1 MKYLKKLSKKYNL
14 MNTYKKNSFKEL
26 KKDSKEIVDYKDI
39 DLLRKFINDQGK
51 ILSRRST
58 GLNSKQQKK
67 ITKSIKRARLLALL
81 PFLKK
86 D

>member
-1 MKYLKKLSKKYNL
+1 M
-14 MNTYKKNSFKEL
+14 YKKNNFREMTNT
-26 KKDSKEIVDYKDI
+26 IVDYKDI

-51 ILSRRST
+51 IMSRRST
-58 GLNSKQQKK
+58 GLNTKQHKK
-67 ITKSIKRARLLALL
+67 VTKSIKRARILSLL

>member
-1 MKYLKKLSKKYNL
+1 MYQKNNFQNL
-14 MNTYKKNSFKEL
+14 QNEA
-26 KKDSKEIVDYKDI
+26 IDYKDI
-39 DLLRKFINDQGK
+39 DFMRKFINDQGK

-58 GLNSKQQKK
+58 GLNAKQQKK
-67 ITKSIKRARLLALL
+67 VTKSIKRARIIALL

>member
-1 MKYLKKLSKKYNL
+1 
-14 MNTYKKNSFKEL
+14 MNTYKKNNFKEL
-26 KKDSKEIVDYKDI
+26 TKDSKNIVDYKDI

>member
-1 MKYLKKLSKKYNL
+1 
-14 MNTYKKNSFKEL
+14 MNTYKTSHFKEL
-26 KKDSKEIVDYKDI
+26 PKDIIDYKDI

-81 PFLKK
+81 PFLKR

>member
-1 MKYLKKLSKKYNL
+1 
-14 MNTYKKNSFKEL
+14 MNTQKKNNIRKLYEE
-26 KKDSKEIVDYKDI
+26 KIDYKDI
-39 DLLRKFINDQGK
+39 DLLRKFINEQGK

-58 GLNSKQQKK
+58 GLNMKQQKR
-67 ITKSIKRARLLALL
+67 ITKSIKRARILALM

>member
-1 MKYLKKLSKKYNL
+1 MKILKKSNNEKKVMNL
-14 MNTYKKNSFKEL
+14 L
-26 KKDSKEIVDYKDI
+26 KKQVKDNDILDYKDI
-39 DLLRKFINDQGK
+39 DLLKKYINDQGK

-58 GLNSKQQKK
+58 GVKSKQQKIISK
-67 ITKSIKRARLLALL
+67 YIKRARTIGLL

>member
-1 MKYLKKLSKKYNL
+1 MNINKQGIKKLSEEN
-14 MNTYKKNSFKEL
+14 
-26 KKDSKEIVDYKDI
+26 IDYKDI
-39 DLLRKFINDQGK
+39 DLLRKFINEQGK

-58 GLNSKQQKK
+58 GLNTKQQKK
-67 ITKSIKRARLLALL
+67 VTKSIKRARILALL

>member
-1 MKYLKKLSKKYNL
+1 M
-14 MNTYKKNSFKEL
+14 YKKDNMQEITNA
-26 KKDSKEIVDYKDI
+26 IVDYKDI

-51 ILSRRST
+51 IMSRRST
-58 GLNSKQQKK
+58 GLNTKQQKK
-67 ITKSIKRARLLALL
+67 VTKSIKRARILSLL

>member
-1 MKYLKKLSKKYNL
+1 MVLYNKKSSPIKQNETL
-14 MNTYKKNSFKEL
+14 
-26 KKDSKEIVDYKDI
+26 DYKNI

-58 GLNSKQQKK
+58 GLTAKQQK
-67 ITKSIKRARLLALL
+67 ILTKSIKRARILSLL
-81 PFLKK
+81 PFLNK

>member
-1 MKYLKKLSKKYNL
+1 MSI
-14 MNTYKKNSFKEL
+14 YKK
-26 KKDSKEIVDYKDI
+26 KEIREINNNKIDYKDI

-58 GLNSKQQKK
+58 GLNSKQQKR
-67 ITKSIKRARLLALL
+67 ITKSIKRARILALL
-81 PFLKK
+81 PFLKR

>member
-1 MKYLKKLSKKYNL
+1 M
-14 MNTYKKNSFKEL
+14 YKKNNFDSVT
-26 KKDSKEIVDYKDI
+26 KDIVDYKDI

-51 ILSRRST
+51 IMSRRST

-67 ITKSIKRARLLALL
+67 VTKSIKRARILSLL

>member
-1 MKYLKKLSKKYNL
+1 MTIDNRKKL
-14 MNTYKKNSFKEL
+14 
-26 KKDSKEIVDYKDI
+26 KDQRKEIIDYKDI

-51 ILSRRST
+51 ILSRRFT
-58 GLNSKQQKK
+58 GLNSKEQKQL
-67 ITKSIKRARLLALL
+67 TKSIKRARVLALL